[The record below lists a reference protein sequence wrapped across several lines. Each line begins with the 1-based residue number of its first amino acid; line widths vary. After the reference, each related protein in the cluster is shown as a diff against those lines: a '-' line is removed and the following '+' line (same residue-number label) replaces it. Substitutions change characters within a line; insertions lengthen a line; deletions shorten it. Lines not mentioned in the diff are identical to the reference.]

1 MIELLNDIPG
11 LNVKSI
17 EDPVAE
23 TGLDMSAFPNE
34 KHLCS
39 WVGIAPGNNESA
51 GKKRSG
57 RITPG
62 NRQAKAAI
70 VEAAW
75 ATTRTKNTF
84 YSARYH
90 RLAARRGKKR
100 ALIAAGHSILK
111 SVYHILST
119 SCVYRE
125 PGADHVNLRAEAKRM
140 SYLRK
145 ELEKLGYEV
154 RLTDSKTVK
163 TE

>member
-1 MIELLNDIPG
+1 MRAQ
-11 LNVKSI
+11 V
-17 EDPVAE
+17 
-23 TGLDMSAFPNE
+23 
-34 KHLCS
+34 
-39 WVGIAPGNNESA
+39 
-51 GKKRSG
+51 KKRSG

-70 VEAAW
+70 VEATRA
-75 ATTRTKNTF
+75 ATGTKNTF

-100 ALIAAGHSILK
+100 ALIAVGHSILK
-111 SVYHILST
+111 SVYYILST
-119 SCVYRE
+119 SNVYRE
-125 PGADHVNLRAEAKRM
+125 LGADHINLRAEAKRK